1 MAFMNSNLGDW
12 ITDLTGYV
20 ETAKGYGETISGYSN
35 AANSVSNSLSWL
47 WGGKSATPPSSGGT
61 QPPYQAPFSIGQ
73 FFKDYGLYIGLG
85 IGGIIVLKSVLK

>member
-1 MAFMNSNLGDW
+1 MAQLNMGDW

-20 ETAKGYGETISGYSN
+20 ETAKGYGETISGYSS
-35 AANSVSNSLSWL
+35 AANNISNSLNWL
-47 WGGKSATPPSSGGT
+47 WGGNASTPPPSGGT
-61 QPPYQAPFSIGQ
+61 PPYQASFNIGQ